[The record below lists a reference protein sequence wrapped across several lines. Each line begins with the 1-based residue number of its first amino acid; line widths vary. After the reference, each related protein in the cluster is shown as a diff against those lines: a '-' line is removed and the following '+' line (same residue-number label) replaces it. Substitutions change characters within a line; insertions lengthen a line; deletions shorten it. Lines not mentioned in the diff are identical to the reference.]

1 MKVLEAQNAIL
12 TNYEVHSHLVEQK
25 ERYAQ
30 AKRKGPPNYET
41 VVREVSQCR
50 SQPLFLFLI
59 RIPIR
64 PARLGSAEEVTML
77 PKGKLGTIP
86 ASLCTTTT
94 RGGRP

>member
-12 TNYEVHSHLVEQK
+12 TNYEVYSHLAEQK
-25 ERYAQ
+25 EKYAH

-50 SQPLFLFLI
+50 SHPLSLI

-64 PARLGSAEEVTML
+64 PAPARQRRSQML
-77 PKGKLGTIP
+77 PKRKLGTLP
-86 ASLCTTTT
+86 ATLCTITK
-94 RGGRP
+94 RGGQP